1 MNVVHANQDS
11 AAKWLMERRD
21 LAERRET
28 MGMIVNVALLIFISW
43 TILLGIINL
52 FHGVH

>member
-1 MNVVHANQDS
+1 
-11 AAKWLMERRD
+11 MERRD

-28 MGMIVNVALLIFISW
+28 MGMIVNVALLVFISW

-52 FHGVH
+52 FHVVH